1 MGKTK
6 SDAKAHATKAVATN
20 AIFKKA
26 GKQAL
31 GHETAR
37 YAKDAIEKPTKV
49 FKSNKEYK
57 SKHTAKN
64 ISEQPFASDFIGEI
78 HPIQNLCFRSTGDS
92 YC

>member
-1 MGKTK
+1 MGKSK

-26 GKQAL
+26 GKQVP
-31 GHETAR
+31 GHETIR
-37 YAKDAIEKPTKV
+37 HSRDAIEKPTKV

-57 SKHTAKN
+57 SKRTPKN
-64 ISEQPFASDFIGEI
+64 IPEQPFASDFIGEI

-92 YC
+92 HR

>member
-1 MGKTK
+1 MGKSK
-6 SDAKAHATKAVATN
+6 PDAKAHATKAVATN

-26 GKQAL
+26 GKQNL
-31 GHETAR
+31 GHKTTH
-37 YAKDAIEKPTKV
+37 YAKDAIEKPIKV
-49 FKSNKEYK
+49 SKSNKEYK

-78 HPIQNLCFRSTGDS
+78 HSIQDLCFRSRGDS

>member
-26 GKQAL
+26 GKQTL
-31 GHETAR
+31 GHKTTR
-37 YAKDAIEKPTKV
+37 YAKDTIEKPTKV
-49 FKSNKEYK
+49 SKSNKEYK

-64 ISEQPFASDFIGEI
+64 KSEQPFASDFIGEI
-78 HPIQNLCFRSTGDS
+78 HPIQTLCFRSKGDS